1 MSLGPAEIVGSSGY
15 TAVGHRKMMRAE
27 GEFERHQLPA
37 GIRRCGGGMEP
48 PGRDPAERREKRGGP
63 GSEEPHDAGGI
74 RRHRGQQRKV
84 GRKILRECGGLKFR
98 KVLLQGESAPQRLM
112 HWKVRY

>member
-1 MSLGPAEIVGSSGY
+1 
-15 TAVGHRKMMRAE
+15 MRAE

-63 GSEEPHDAGGI
+63 GSEEPHESLKRDIYDSKA
-74 RRHRGQQRKV
+74 R
-84 GRKILRECGGLKFR
+84 IL
-98 KVLLQGESAPQRLM
+98 
-112 HWKVRY
+112 